1 MSKELKAFPN
11 IFEYENYRLFLKDAY
26 ESLKAKD
33 SKFSYRYFARIAGFN
48 SHNFLSLIIDGKS
61 NVSPESAEKIAKAFK
76 LNTPETRFFQNLVLM
91 NQAKTSEEKLAHH
104 KEILRARTYRRIH
117 DFNQSKY
124 EFFSHWYIS
133 AVREMVAL
141 PGFDEDPEW
150 IASHAVPPIK
160 PAEARKAID
169 ELLKL
174 GLIKRNEDG
183 KLTQSEALLTT
194 PAEVSSAYV
203 ANWHKEHL
211 KKAAESIDLIPRDKR
226 DISAVSFGF
235 TKKNI
240 KVLKEMISNFRK
252 GVVHLASEQ
261 DDKDVLFHLSIQ
273 LFPLA
278 ETKGDE
284 SE

>member
-1 MSKELKAFPN
+1 MTKELKPFPN

-26 ESLKAKD
+26 ESLKSKD

-61 NVSPESAEKIAKAFK
+61 NVSPESAEKIAKALK
-76 LNTPETRFFQNLVLM
+76 LNTPETRFFQNLVSM
-91 NQAKTSEEKLAHH
+91 NQAKTSEEKLNHH
-104 KEILRARTYRRIH
+104 REILRTKTYRKIH

-141 PGFDEDPEW
+141 PGFNEDPEW
-150 IASHAVPPIK
+150 IANHTVPPIK
-160 PAEARKAID
+160 PAEAKKALE
-169 ELLKL
+169 ELLSL

-194 PAEVSSAYV
+194 PPEVFSAYV

-235 TKKNI
+235 TEKNI
-240 KVLKEMISNFRK
+240 KLLKELIAEFRK
-252 GVVHLASEQ
+252 KVVHLASEQ
-261 DDKDVLFHLSIQ
+261 DDKDVLLHLSIQ

-278 ETKGDE
+278 QTKKDE
-284 SE
+284 NE